1 MKTIYNYLK
10 EYGKYTGLEKEFNEV
25 DNVVLSM
32 LAYVNFYNIIPA
44 IDCGSIKL
52 KDAASKYFK
61 RHDKKDIDKNII
73 SVRDAIYLF
82 KEVAKANRFKNLD
95 LFNYEYQLSF
105 DTQFG
110 ALCVKLP
117 NNIIYVAYE
126 GTDSNVSGWEEDFM
140 IAYKFPVNSQKL
152 AIEYLNMVA
161 PLFGPK
167 MYVGGHSKGGNL
179 ALVASM
185 YCRPRV
191 FRKIIHVYSNDGPGL
206 RLKELNSLRYKKVS
220 SKFTHIVPEQSF
232 IGMLYNSKDNYRVIK
247 SNKKNLFQH
256 NAVSWLVEDN
266 HFEDGVLSQSSI
278 RIRKAMIRWLEK
290 IDDEKK
296 EEFTVALFS
305 ILKKANVDDLVEI
318 KTSKISNMLK
328 ILKEMKNISRE
339 NKTLLTGTLK
349 DLYKEWKE

>member
-1 MKTIYNYLK
+1 MTIYNYLK
-10 EYGKYTGLEKEFNEV
+10 EYGKYTFQEKEFNEV
-25 DNVVLSM
+25 DNVIISM
-32 LAYVNFYNIIPA
+32 LGYVNFYNIVPA

-52 KDAASKYFK
+52 KDAASKFFK
-61 RHDKKDIDKNII
+61 KHDKKDIDKNII

-82 KEVAKANRFKNLD
+82 KEVAKTDRFKNLD

-117 NNIIYVAYE
+117 NNITYVVYE
-126 GTDSNVSGWEEDFM
+126 GTDSNISGWEEDFK

-152 AIEYLNMVA
+152 AIQYLNMVT
-161 PLFGPK
+161 PLFGRK

-179 ALVASM
+179 ALIASM
-185 YCRPRV
+185 YCKPRV
-191 FRKIIHVYSNDGPGL
+191 FRKIIHTYSNDGPGL
-206 RLKELNSLRYKKVS
+206 RLKELNSFRYRKVS
-220 SKFTHIVPEQSF
+220 NKFIHIVPEQSF
-232 IGMLYNSKDNYRVIK
+232 VGMLYNSKENYRVIK

-266 HFEDGVLSQSSI
+266 HFQDGILSPSSI
-278 RIRKAMIRWLEK
+278 RIKNAMSRWLDK
-290 IDDEKK
+290 LDDEKK

-305 ILKKANVDDLVEI
+305 ILKKANVNDLVEI

-339 NKTLLTGTLK
+339 NKALLTGTFK
-349 DLYKEWKE
+349 ALYKEWKE